1 MAIHFIKHSTLPPA
15 QHLSGRQTNKR
26 TLMDSTSQR
35 QPFRPRP
42 IVSTLNTL
50 KLLHQSDSRVA
61 SFGERKLLSNADSR
75 SAVERKVFLLVV
87 SIQKQ

>member
-1 MAIHFIKHSTLPPA
+1 MPVHSIKHSTILPA
-15 QHLSGRQTNKR
+15 QQLRGCQTNKR

-35 QPFRPRP
+35 QPFRPRS

-50 KLLHQSDSRVA
+50 ELLHQSDSRVA
-61 SFGERKLLSNADSR
+61 SFGERELLSDAYSR
-75 SAVERKVFLLVV
+75 STVERKVFLLVV